1 MTKFNDALSIATTSS
16 PAARSVRLKQHT
28 STAHDRLD
36 ALIMQQTP
44 FAGLAHYQQFLTLQ
58 YFLLQDAA
66 VLYQHPTLQSLVADL
81 AERNRLRLLQQDFA
95 DLGWPEPGLYFTPAL
110 TLTASLPELLG
121 WLYVIEG
128 SKLGAA
134 MLGRQLGQLAL
145 SADFGGHYLA
155 GPGAGRGAAWR
166 ELLQLFDQQPLTTTE
181 EALMFDSASQAFGRV
196 RQHLAWL
203 LQHQA
208 LPKASPKAKP
218 VVAEKTKPSLA
229 EA

>member
-1 MTKFNDALSIATTSS
+1 MNKIKDAVT
-16 PAARSVRLKQHT
+16 AASQAGRSVRIKQHT
-28 STAHDRLD
+28 TTAHDSLD

-44 FAGLAHYQQFLTLQ
+44 FAGLAHYRQFLTLQ

-66 VLYQHPTLQSLVADL
+66 VLYQHPSLQLLVADL
-81 AERNRLRLLQQDFA
+81 AERSRFGLLQQDFA
-95 DLGWPEPGLYFTPAL
+95 DLGWPEPNLYVAPAL
-110 TLTASLPELLG
+110 TLKASLPELLG

-145 SADFGGHYLA
+145 SAEFGGHYLA

-166 ELLQLFDQQPLTTTE
+166 ELLQLFDQQPLTAAE
-181 EALMFDSASQAFGRV
+181 EAVMFESASQAFMRV

-208 LPKASPKAKP
+208 LPKATPAAA
-218 VVAEKTKPSLA
+218 VQTPSSMA

>member
-1 MTKFNDALSIATTSS
+1 MTKFNDSLLTAATSGQ
-16 PAARSVRLKQHT
+16 AGRSVRIKQHT

-44 FAGLAHYQQFLTLQ
+44 FASLAHYQLFLTLQ

-81 AERNRLRLLQQDFA
+81 SERSRFSLLQQDFA
-95 DLGWPEPGLYFTPAL
+95 DLGWPKPELYFTPAL
-110 TLTASLPELLG
+110 TITTNLPELLG

-134 MLGRQLGQLAL
+134 ILGRQLGQLAL

-166 ELLQLFDQQPLTTTE
+166 ELLQLFDQLPLTAAE
-181 EALMFDSASQAFGRV
+181 EALMFESASQAFVRV

-203 LQHQA
+203 LQYQV
-208 LPKASPKAKP
+208 LPKAKP
-218 VVAEKTKPSLA
+218 AVVEKAQPSMTGA
-229 EA
+229 

>member
-1 MTKFNDALSIATTSS
+1 MTKFNDPRLSVATTAQ
-16 PAARSVRLKQHT
+16 PARSGRIKQHT
-28 STAHDRLD
+28 STAHDSLD

-44 FAGLAHYQQFLTLQ
+44 FASLAHYRQFLTLQ

-66 VLYQHPTLQSLVADL
+66 VLYQHPTLQTLVADL
-81 AERNRLRLLQQDFA
+81 ADRSRFPLLQQDFA
-95 DLGWPEPGLYFTPAL
+95 DLGWPKPELYFTPAL
-110 TLTASLPELLG
+110 TITASLPELLG

-134 MLGRQLGQLAL
+134 MLGRQLGQLSL

-166 ELLQLFDQQPLTTTE
+166 ELLQLFDQQPLTSAE
-181 EALMFDSASQAFGRV
+181 EALMFDSASQAFARV

-203 LQHQA
+203 LQQQA
-208 LPKASPKAKP
+208 LPKAKLKAKP
-218 VVAEKTKPSLA
+218 AVAEKAQPSA
-229 EA
+229 IEA

>member
-1 MTKFNDALSIATTSS
+1 MTKFNDPRLSAATTGQ
-16 PAARSVRLKQHT
+16 PARSGRIKQHT
-28 STAHDRLD
+28 STAHDSLD

-44 FAGLAHYQQFLTLQ
+44 FASLAHYRQFLTLQ

-66 VLYQHPTLQSLVADL
+66 VLYQHPTLQTLVADL
-81 AERNRLRLLQQDFA
+81 ADRSRLSLLQQDFA
-95 DLGWPEPGLYFTPAL
+95 DLGWPEPELYFTPAL
-110 TLTASLPELLG
+110 TITASLPELLG

-166 ELLQLFDQQPLTTTE
+166 ELLQLFDQQPLTSAE

-208 LPKASPKAKP
+208 LPKAKP
-218 VVAEKTKPSLA
+218 VVAEKAQPSVIGA
-229 EA
+229 

>member
-1 MTKFNDALSIATTSS
+1 MNNLNQTV
-16 PAARSVRLKQHT
+16 AASQAGRSVRIKQHT
-28 STAHDRLD
+28 TTAHDSLD

-44 FAGLAHYQQFLTLQ
+44 FASLAHYRQFLTLQ

-66 VLYQHPTLQSLVADL
+66 VLYQHPSLQLLVADL
-81 AERNRLRLLQQDFA
+81 AERSRFSLLQQDFA
-95 DLGWPEPGLYFTPAL
+95 DLGWPQPELYVAPAL
-110 TLTASLPELLG
+110 TLSASLPELLG

-145 SADFGGHYLA
+145 SAEFGGHYLA

-166 ELLQLFDQQPLTTTE
+166 ELLQLFDQQQLTAAE
-181 EALMFDSASQAFGRV
+181 EAVMFASARHAFVRV

-203 LQHQA
+203 LQHLA
-208 LPKASPKAKP
+208 LPEAMPKAMP
-218 VVAEKTKPSLA
+218 AVAVQMQSSMA